1 MNVEYFTQLQSVK
14 HPLEGATDVY
24 PASETVPG
32 MDMKPAEIIERCVRH
47 LPVPISY
54 RETFVIQGNPSDD
67 ELLDYTPAA
76 DEFEVMDR
84 QRELLADIERKQKE
98 ARKAKNKPPEPP
110 KPPENT
116 PAPSVS
122 ETSQ

>member
-1 MNVEYFTQLQSVK
+1 MNVEFFTQLQSVK
-14 HPLEGATDVY
+14 HPFEGATDIY

-84 QRELLADIERKQKE
+84 QRELLSDIERKQKE
-98 ARKAKNKPPEPP
+98 ARKAKNPSPAES
-110 KPPENT
+110 KPPENI
-116 PAPSVS
+116 PAPPVS
-122 ETSQ
+122 EKPQ

>member
-1 MNVEYFTQLQSVK
+1 MNREFFTQLQSVK
-14 HPLEGATDVY
+14 HPLEGAADIY
-24 PASETVPG
+24 PPSETVPG

-67 ELLDYTPAA
+67 ELLDYTPAK
-76 DEFEVMDR
+76 DEFEVMVR

-98 ARKAKNKPPEPP
+98 ARKAKNTPPDESNPP
-110 KPPENT
+110 KDT
-116 PAPSVS
+116 PAPPSS
-122 ETSQ
+122 EKPQ

>member
-1 MNVEYFTQLQSVK
+1 MNVEFFTQLQSVK
-14 HPLEGATDVY
+14 HPLEGATDIY
-24 PASETVPG
+24 PASETVPS

-67 ELLDYTPAA
+67 ELLDYTPAS

-84 QRELLADIERKQKE
+84 QRELLAEIERKQKE
-98 ARKAKNKPPEPP
+98 ARKAKKTLSAEP

-116 PAPSVS
+116 SAPPAS
-122 ETSQ
+122 EKPQ